1 MTVYDFKN
9 NLSPVYISVIYT
21 LNSSL
26 VVKTRRSAD
35 SFIESTYMKKISRK
49 SILYL
54 GFKIWNRFYRNIK
67 TSTIINSFKHAL
79 KKQFLKTRFFYSIF
93 YFLFLLFFN
102 FIFWRYY
109 DILIMITKII
119 ITIKAAATF
128 IINITYLF
136 LYSFIYFHCIYII
149 NIYIFSVTRG
159 DLNK

>member
-9 NLSPVYISVIYT
+9 NLSPVYISVIFT

-35 SFIESTYMKKISRK
+35 SFVESTYMKKISRK

-93 YFLFLLFFN
+93 YFLFLFFLILFFDAVMIFLLWLRRLSLLLKLLLLLLLTLLIYFYIHL
-102 FIFWRYY
+102 FIFIVY
-109 DILIMITKII
+109 IL
-119 ITIKAAATF
+119 
-128 IINITYLF
+128 
-136 LYSFIYFHCIYII
+136 
-149 NIYIFSVTRG
+149 
-159 DLNK
+159 